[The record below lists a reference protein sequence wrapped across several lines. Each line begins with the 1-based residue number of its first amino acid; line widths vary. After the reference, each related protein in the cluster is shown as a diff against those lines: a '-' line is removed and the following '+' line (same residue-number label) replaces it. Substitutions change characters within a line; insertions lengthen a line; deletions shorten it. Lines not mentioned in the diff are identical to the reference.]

1 MNIVSKPFD
10 NKVAYVTG
18 AGTGIGA
25 EIAKTLAG
33 RGAAVALV
41 GRGEAS
47 LRDIEAQITS
57 DGGTAITLPAD
68 ISDEAAVERTIA
80 QTIDRFGAVHLAVNN
95 AGIPGDNRAVGDLDA
110 ERWTEIIGVNL
121 SGVYLCMKHEIKA
134 MEKAGG
140 GSIVNV
146 SSVFADRGL
155 VGRSAYSA
163 SKHGLRGLT
172 RSAAIE
178 YARRGIRINEIQ
190 PGVIAVARQNS
201 NADEVGK
208 IAERIPLGRLGHGAE
223 IATAVCFLLS
233 NDASYVTGAHL
244 AVDGGFLS

>member
-1 MNIVSKPFD
+1 MSKPFE

-25 EIAKTLAG
+25 EIAKTLAR

-41 GRGEAS
+41 GRGEAA
-47 LRDIEAQITS
+47 LKDIEDQIAS
-57 DGGTAITLPAD
+57 DGGTAVTFTAD
-68 ISDEAAVERTIA
+68 ISDEASVKRTIA
-80 QTIDRFGAVHLAVNN
+80 QTVDRFGAVHLAVNN
-95 AGIPGDNRAVGDLDA
+95 AGIPGDNSSVADLDA
-110 ERWTEIIGVNL
+110 ERWNEVIGVNL
-121 SGVYLCMKHEIKA
+121 SGVYLCMKHEIRA

-146 SSVFADRGL
+146 SSVFGDRGL

-163 SKHGLRGLT
+163 TKHGVRGLT

-178 YARRGIRINEIQ
+178 YARRGIRINEVQ

-233 NDASYVTGAHL
+233 NEASYVTGAHL